1 MLRAGEVGLEKPMA
15 GGREA
20 GIRGSLEGSE
30 HVETKSELSGLKK
43 LYILFQ

>member
-20 GIRGSLEGSE
+20 GIRGRLEGSE
-30 HVETKSELSGLKK
+30 PVERQEARDGSALL
-43 LYILFQ
+43 

>member
-1 MLRAGEVGLEKPMA
+1 MLRAGEVGLERPMA

-30 HVETKSELSGLKK
+30 HVERQEARDGSALL
-43 LYILFQ
+43 